1 MSISCSKPHSRQPAS
16 QAPDQLSESE
26 SQRKTPSV
34 TVFGRVVAGVAH
46 SNSLFQNFPFASP
59 SPPAIMGKSKRVAPA
74 TIKKSAKV
82 IPEKIVDLAEEE
94 WETEDE
100 EEDEDDETG
109 GVDEPGMKRLMELLG
124 DDALDEFDAAQLDAL
139 KGDDSGD
146 EEGSESGSED
156 GSEEEEQEGP
166 LSDEDSEEDEE
177 QDEDGDVAMQGEDG
191 EDIVALDDVSSVDED
206 AVPRQKVV
214 IDNKVRPPRI
224 LSTFSNC
231 RTYIHSRFYYSGCPP
246 TNSGNNQ
253 ARLLPS
259 LDRNISGDVP
269 RASGSS

>member
-1 MSISCSKPHSRQPAS
+1 
-16 QAPDQLSESE
+16 
-26 SQRKTPSV
+26 
-34 TVFGRVVAGVAH
+34 
-46 SNSLFQNFPFASP
+46 
-59 SPPAIMGKSKRVAPA
+59 MGKTKKVAPQ

-82 IPEKIVDLAEEE
+82 LPEKVVDLAEEE

-156 GSEEEEQEGP
+156 GSEEGELEGP
-166 LSDEDSEEDEE
+166 LSDEDSEDDDGEGGEEDVEM
-177 QDEDGDVAMQGEDG
+177 QDEDG

-214 IDNKVRPPRI
+214 IDNKVRPSRI
-224 LSTFSNC
+224 LLACSNC
-231 RTYIHSRFYYSGCPP
+231 RTHIHSRLHSSGCPP
-246 TNSGNNQ
+246 THSGNNQ

-259 LDRNISGDVP
+259 LD
-269 RASGSS
+269 